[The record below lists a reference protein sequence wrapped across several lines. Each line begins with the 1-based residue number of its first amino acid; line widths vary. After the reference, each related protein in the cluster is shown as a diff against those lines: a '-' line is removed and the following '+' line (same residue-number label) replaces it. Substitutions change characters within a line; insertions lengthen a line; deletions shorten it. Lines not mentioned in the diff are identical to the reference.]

1 MSEAMERATR
11 LRGFLAADPGNV
23 ALACDLV
30 DALFA
35 AGLYHDAD
43 GTLAA
48 LPSPARE
55 AAGVR
60 FRQARCALV
69 MGRYAEAGGVL
80 ESLIGQG
87 IDNAALWHDLA
98 FAQLCMKQTAAAA
111 ATLADAEARFGID
124 AERAIV
130 AARVALMDGD
140 FPRAHAAL
148 DRALQ
153 LAPDHATAL
162 GLRALALLDSGEPDA
177 ALQAALACLD
187 RHPDQHEA
195 LLVAGTVSLWRQDLA
210 EAERHFRRG
219 LERHP
224 NSGRA
229 LSGLG
234 QLLMLRN
241 ELAAAT
247 TTLERATAA
256 MPEHIGT
263 WHALAWSQLL
273 QGQVDAA
280 EASYRRAF
288 ALDDNFADSHGGLAL
303 IAALK
308 GQAEEAERSVKVALR
323 LDPKCATALYAR
335 TLLLSDRGREDE
347 ANRLLAGLIGHIALP
362 PGMDVREFSRNL
374 RSRFDAGRGARAG

>member
-1 MSEAMERATR
+1 MSDAMERATR

-30 DALFA
+30 DALFS
-35 AGLYHDAD
+35 AGRYIEADAVI
-43 GTLAA
+43 AA
-48 LPSPARE
+48 LPSTARN

-60 FRQARCALV
+60 FRHARCAMVL
-69 MGRYAEAGGVL
+69 GRYGEACDAL
-80 ESLIGQG
+80 QELIGQG
-87 IDNAALWHDLA
+87 IENAALWHDLA
-98 FAQLCMKQTAAAA
+98 FAQLCLRRTADAV

-130 AARVALMDGD
+130 AARVALMDSD

-148 DRALQ
+148 ERALQ
-153 LAPDHATAL
+153 LAPGHATAL
-162 GLRALALLDSGEPDA
+162 GLRALALLDAGETDA
-177 ALQAALACLD
+177 AMPVALACLE

-210 EAERHFRRG
+210 QAESHFRRG

-241 ELAAAT
+241 ELPAAT
-247 TTLERATAA
+247 VELEHATVA
-256 MPEHIGT
+256 MPDHIGT
-263 WHALAWSQLL
+263 WHALAWAQLL
-273 QGQVDAA
+273 QGQVDTA
-280 EASYRRAF
+280 ETSYRRAF

-303 IAALK
+303 IAALR
-308 GQAEEAERSVKVALR
+308 GHADEAERSVKVALR

-347 ANRLLAGLIGHIALP
+347 ANRLLTGLIGQVSLP
-362 PGMDVREFSRNL
+362 APMDVREFSRKL
-374 RSRFDAGRGARAG
+374 RERLDAGRHGGGG